1 MIKHRSTFAFLALGA
16 VVVAIAYQA
25 GARRPMAPEPAVIA
39 AVRIQPLFDGLLERA
54 EAKTE
59 VDALENEIRA
69 EQSRRQASIT
79 TQEEDLEQASGA
91 AKRKEI
97 QERIDLERLKMRFW
111 LQEAASELESEKAI
125 RLQYLYRSIKIAIR
139 ALAEAEGYD
148 LVILDDSIELPN
160 FDRDA
165 RVAPQVQVLGQITN
179 TKVLHLNA
187 TLDITEDLIIRM
199 NNEHRAAQGGP

>member
-1 MIKHRSTFAFLALGA
+1 MTKHRSTFAFLALGA
-16 VVVAIAYQA
+16 VVVATAYQA
-25 GARRPMAPEPAVIA
+25 GARRPMAPEPPVVA

-79 TQEEDLEQASGA
+79 TLEEQREQASGA
-91 AKRKEI
+91 GKRKEF
-97 QERIDLERLKMRFW
+97 QEQIDLELLKMRFW

-125 RLQYLYRSIKIAIR
+125 RLQYLYRSIKTAIR